1 MHLEATTHPVDE
13 LVLAAFGRGF
23 AGIVDDAQTDALIHQ
38 RFNRLEAITLQQRVP
53 AAAIVSI
60 ILFAVL
66 ILAIAAYLVRVIMVL
81 NHVNDQLG
89 KITFGV
95 RAIAHQ
101 TKPINELT
109 ESMGAN
115 LGAISGA
122 LGDLVADVSHVEE
135 PAA

>member
-1 MHLEATTHPVDE
+1 M
-13 LVLAAFGRGF
+13 
-23 AGIVDDAQTDALIHQ
+23 
-38 RFNRLEAITLQQRVP
+38 P

-66 ILAIAAYLVRVIMVL
+66 ILAIAAYLIRVIFIL
-81 NHVNDQLG
+81 RHVNDQLG

-101 TKPINELT
+101 TTPINELT
-109 ESMGAN
+109 ESMNAN
-115 LGAISGA
+115 LSAVAGA
-122 LGDLVADVSHVEE
+122 LGALVDDVSNVNE

>member
-1 MHLEATTHPVDE
+1 M
-13 LVLAAFGRGF
+13 
-23 AGIVDDAQTDALIHQ
+23 
-38 RFNRLEAITLQQRVP
+38 P

-60 ILFAVL
+60 ILFTVL
-66 ILAIAAYLVRVIMVL
+66 ILAIAAYLVKVILVL
-81 NHVNDQLG
+81 RHVNDQLG

-109 ESMGAN
+109 ASMGAN

-122 LGDLVADVSHVEE
+122 LSDLVDDVSKVEE

>member
-1 MHLEATTHPVDE
+1 M
-13 LVLAAFGRGF
+13 
-23 AGIVDDAQTDALIHQ
+23 
-38 RFNRLEAITLQQRVP
+38 P

-60 ILFAVL
+60 VLFAVL
-66 ILAIAAYLVRVIMVL
+66 ILAIAAYLIRVIFIL
-81 NHVNDQLG
+81 RHVNDQLG

-109 ESMGAN
+109 NSMNAN
-115 LGAISGA
+115 LGAVAGA
-122 LGDLVADVSHVEE
+122 LGALVEDVSKVDE

>member
-1 MHLEATTHPVDE
+1 M
-13 LVLAAFGRGF
+13 
-23 AGIVDDAQTDALIHQ
+23 
-38 RFNRLEAITLQQRVP
+38 P

-66 ILAIAAYLVRVIMVL
+66 ILAIAAYLVKVILVL
-81 NHVNDQLG
+81 RHVNDQLG

-101 TKPINELT
+101 TKPVNELT

-122 LGDLVADVSHVEE
+122 LGDLVTDVSKVDE

>member
-1 MHLEATTHPVDE
+1 M
-13 LVLAAFGRGF
+13 
-23 AGIVDDAQTDALIHQ
+23 
-38 RFNRLEAITLQQRVP
+38 P
-53 AAAIVSI
+53 AVAIVCI
-60 ILFAVL
+60 ILFTVL

-81 NHVNDQLG
+81 SHVNDQLG

-122 LGDLVADVSHVEE
+122 LGDLVADVSKVEE
-135 PAA
+135 PVA

>member
-1 MHLEATTHPVDE
+1 MPLGAWVTVI
-13 LVLAAFGRGF
+13 LVIVLLLAVA
-23 AGIVDDAQTDALIHQ
+23 
-38 RFNRLEAITLQQRVP
+38 
-53 AAAIVSI
+53 S
-60 ILFAVL
+60 
-66 ILAIAAYLVRVIMVL
+66 YLVRVILVL

-115 LGAISGA
+115 LGAVAGA
-122 LGDLVADVSHVEE
+122 LSDLVDDVSRIDES
-135 PAA
+135 AA